1 MPHKTIIRLSGV
13 ARNPANGFPARLL
26 ERFLLLFRVAA
37 EELSAMEGIKI
48 SNLDDFP
55 APCQIHLFWF
65 RAEPN
70 LDYCC
75 LLQTKLRNS
84 PDGLVEVV
92 GPMHPADTMDHMSE
106 VLTWDRWSEALK
118 GYKFLNV

>member
-1 MPHKTIIRLSGV
+1 MEHDPRASMT
-13 ARNPANGFPARLL
+13 AWL

-70 LDYCC
+70 F
-75 LLQTKLRNS
+75 
-84 PDGLVEVV
+84 EVV
-92 GPMHPADTMDHMSE
+92 P
-106 VLTWDRWSEALK
+106 K
-118 GYKFLNV
+118 N